1 MRVVKDVDINEASQ
15 GGRKAST
22 SLENLEGHVLKD
34 LDEQLCGKLDERELT
49 IPMMT
54 SSSPTTRASCLKE
67 VFCEKF
73 YFDGINN
80 GDEFAGDM
88 IL

>member
-34 LDEQLCGKLDERELT
+34 LDEQLCGKLDKCKLT

-54 SSSPTTRASCLKE
+54 SSSTAPRASCLK
-67 VFCEKF
+67 KL
-73 YFDGINN
+73 YFI
-80 GDEFAGDM
+80 AVSM
-88 IL
+88 IVMSLMEI

>member
-34 LDEQLCGKLDERELT
+34 LDEQLRGKLDKCELT

-54 SSSPTTRASCLKE
+54 SSSSSSPTRASCLKKE
-67 VFCEKF
+67 SIFVKE
-73 YFDGINN
+73 N
-80 GDEFAGDM
+80 
-88 IL
+88 L